1 MRHLNETAVQ
11 SIAQVMFPFPAGEHL
26 LGRQRVRPLAL
37 IPWAM
42 LAENACAVDFGQRKR
57 PRRVLRGF
65 DGGRFSSHLCS
76 GGLHKVR
83 VRCACVCAC
92 ARCVVSSADRVACAC
107 SRPVCGDV
115 RHRAC
120 NIQVVGCEWAGQ
132 TRALDTAGPTARQV
146 SVAIVRL
153 HCFAL
158 VPATAHP
165 RPPSTGSRHA
175 SMRMIADC
183 VC

>member
-83 VRCACVCAC
+83 VVCAC
-92 ARCVVSSADRVACAC
+92 ARCVVSSADHVA
-107 SRPVCGDV
+107 V
-115 RHRAC
+115 RARA
-120 NIQVVGCEWAGQ
+120 QFVE
-132 TRALDTAGPTARQV
+132 TY
-146 SVAIVRL
+146 AI
-153 HCFAL
+153 
-158 VPATAHP
+158 VPATSKSSVA
-165 RPPSTGSRHA
+165 SGLGKHA
-175 SMRMIADC
+175 PWIPLAQQLGR
-183 VC
+183 